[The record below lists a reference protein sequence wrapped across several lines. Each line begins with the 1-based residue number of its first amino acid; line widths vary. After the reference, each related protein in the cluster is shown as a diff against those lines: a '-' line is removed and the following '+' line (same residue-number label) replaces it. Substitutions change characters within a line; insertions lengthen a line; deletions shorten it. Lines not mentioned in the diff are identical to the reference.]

1 MSRTRR
7 KFDEA
12 NFFCERM
19 EEQRFSHPQFDYYL
33 SAFISAARSALWVM
47 RSEYHLVPG
56 WEGWYQTKQASP
68 VEEAFLRKVNHV
80 RVRSEKTHPIEAHIA
95 VVISIPLERVTPE
108 LKERLESAT
117 GERVWL
123 TVLPITEGGEI
134 TLPDD
139 FIINAF
145 VGTLDSVERHI
156 DEFPGEDFVEVCR
169 RYLRFPEEV
178 ITECETNYAL

>member
-1 MSRTRR
+1 MGDLLHSLTTRLDR
-7 KFDEA
+7 AQPRSEPFVG
-12 NFFCERM
+12 
-19 EEQRFSHPQFDYYL
+19 Q
-33 SAFISAARSALWVM
+33 ARSPSAGDVC
-47 RSEYHLVPG
+47 
-56 WEGWYQTKQASP
+56 
-68 VEEAFLRKVNHV
+68 
-80 RVRSEKTHPIEAHIA
+80 VRSEKTHPIEAHIA